1 MDYYGLHPKFKLNR
15 PLNNEEIAGRLDQNS
30 RIDIT
35 NEELIPDIKV
45 IAINSHYLEMVD
57 KYYSS
62 KGIFSFIGLFGSF
75 ICLSSVLFF
84 IIRLIFFSQFTKENI
99 IFTFVMVPPFLAMGL
114 FMLYLLKTEW
124 FTWTHYPIRFDRKN
138 QMVYAFR
145 TDGSIITVPWAK
157 VFFTTGLNYVK
168 NISADYYISGHV
180 LADDNNTVIDTFCL
194 PASTGNLALL
204 QYHWEFIRRYMEEGP
219 ENIIQQV
226 EFCLPIANKKE
237 SYGFTFFYIFTL
249 FKGLFKILM
258 LLMFPLIFIIS
269 IPRYIAI
276 LTSRRPVWPEEIEE
290 QCKIDP
296 NDPYILNEKTNPKD
310 LWKAFY

>member
-1 MDYYGLHPKFKLNR
+1 MDSYGLLQKFKLNR
-15 PLNNEEIAGRLDQNS
+15 LLNNEEIAGRLDQNS

-62 KGIFSFIGLFGSF
+62 KGFVSLFSSILTTLFSIFALKLVLTVIFFDHSSGKIL
-75 ICLSSVLFF
+75 LASVLAP
-84 IIRLIFFSQFTKENI
+84 L
-99 IFTFVMVPPFLAMGL
+99 FLAMGL
-114 FMLYLLKTEW
+114 FMFSLLKTEW
-124 FTWTHYPIRFDRKN
+124 FAWTHYPLRFDRKN

-145 TDGSIITVPWAK
+145 TDGSIISVPWKK
-157 VFFTTGLNYVK
+157 VFFTTGLDYAKSMK
-168 NISADYYISGHV
+168 NDYYISGHI
-180 LADDNNTVIDTFCL
+180 LADDNKTIVDTFCL
-194 PASTGNLALL
+194 PASTGNFELL
-204 QYHWEFIRRYMEEGP
+204 KYHWEFIRRYMEEGP

-237 SYGFTFFYIFTL
+237 SYGFTFFYVSTL
-249 FKGLFKILM
+249 FKGMLKILM
-258 LLMFPLIFIIS
+258 PLMSPIIFIIS

-276 LTSRRPVWPEEIEE
+276 LTSRRPIWPEEVEE

>member
-30 RIDIT
+30 RIDIA

-62 KGIFSFIGLFGSF
+62 KGIFSFIGLFGSS

-168 NISADYYISGHV
+168 NRNADYYISGHV

-194 PASTGNLALL
+194 PASTGHLALL

-237 SYGFTFFYIFTL
+237 SYGFTFFYICTL

-296 NDPYILNEKTNPKD
+296 NDPYILNEKTNPKY

>member
-15 PLNNEEIAGRLDQNS
+15 PLNNEEIAGKLDQNS
-30 RIDIT
+30 RIDLE
-35 NEELIPDIKV
+35 NEELIPDVKV

-62 KGIFSFIGLFGSF
+62 KGIFSFIGLFGTL

-84 IIRLIFFSQFTKENI
+84 IVRLIFFSQFTKGDI
-99 IFTFVMVPPFLAMGL
+99 IFTFVMAPPFLAMGL
-114 FMLYLLKTEW
+114 FMFYLLKTEW
-124 FTWTHYPIRFDRKN
+124 FAWTHYPIRFDRQN
-138 QMVYAFR
+138 QMIHAFR
-145 TDGSIITVPWAK
+145 TDGSIISVPWKK
-157 VFFTTGLNYVK
+157 VFFTTGLNYLK

-180 LADDNNTVIDTFCL
+180 LADDNKTVIDTFCL
-194 PASTGNLALL
+194 PASTGNPALL

-219 ENIIQQV
+219 EHLIQQV

-237 SYGFTFFYIFTL
+237 SYGFTFFYICTL

-276 LTSRRPVWPEEIEE
+276 LTSRRPIWPEEIEA
-290 QCKIDP
+290 QCKIDAH
-296 NDPYILNEKTNPKD
+296 DPYILNEKTNPKD

>member
-1 MDYYGLHPKFKLNR
+1 MDSYGLLQKFKLNR
-15 PLNNEEIAGRLDQNS
+15 PLNNDEIAGKLDQNS
-30 RIDIT
+30 RIDLD
-35 NEELIPDIKV
+35 NKELIPDVKV

-62 KGIFSFIGLFGSF
+62 KGFVSLFSSLGTVAFLGSALWVILYF
-75 ICLSSVLFF
+75 
-84 IIRLIFFSQFTKENI
+84 IFFKQFTKENI
-99 IFTFVMVPPFLAMGL
+99 ASTIITGSLLLAMGL
-114 FMLYLLKTEW
+114 FMFYLLKTEW
-124 FTWTHYPIRFDRKN
+124 FAWTHYPIRFDRKN
-138 QMVYAFR
+138 QTVYAFR

-157 VFFTTGLNYVK
+157 VFFTTGLDYAKSMK
-168 NISADYYISGHV
+168 NDYYISGHV
-180 LADDNNTVIDTFCL
+180 IADDNKTIIDTFCL
-194 PASTGNLALL
+194 PASTGNFELL
-204 QYHWEFIRRYMEEGP
+204 KYHWEFIRRYMEEGP

-237 SYGFTFFYIFTL
+237 SYGFTFFYVSTL
-249 FKGLFKILM
+249 FKGMLKILM
-258 LLMFPLIFIIS
+258 PLMSPIIFIIS

-276 LTSRRPVWPEEIEE
+276 LTSRRPIWPEEIEE

>member
-1 MDYYGLHPKFKLNR
+1 MDSYGLLQKFKLHR
-15 PLNNEEIAGRLDQNS
+15 PLNNEEIAGRLDQND

-45 IAINSHYLEMVD
+45 IAINSYYLEMVD

-62 KGIFSFIGLFGSF
+62 KGFVSLFSSLGTIAFLGGVIW
-75 ICLSSVLFF
+75 
-84 IIRLIFFSQFTKENI
+84 IIIHFIFFSPLSKGI
-99 IFTFVMVPPFLAMGL
+99 ILYIITMGSLFLAMGL
-114 FMLYLLKTEW
+114 FMFSLLKTEW
-124 FTWTHYPIRFDRKN
+124 FAWTHYPLRFDRKN

-145 TDGSIITVPWAK
+145 TDGSIISVPWKK
-157 VFFTTGLNYVK
+157 VFFTTGLDYAKSMK
-168 NISADYYISGHV
+168 NDYYISGHV
-180 LADDNNTVIDTFCL
+180 LADDNKTIIDTFCL
-194 PASTGNLALL
+194 PASTGNFELL
-204 QYHWEFIRRYMEEGP
+204 KYHWEFIRRYMEEGP

-237 SYGFTFFYIFTL
+237 SYGFTFFYVSTL
-249 FKGLFKILM
+249 FKGMLKILM
-258 LLMFPLIFIIS
+258 PLMSPIIFIIS

-276 LTSRRPVWPEEIEE
+276 LTSRRPIWPQEVEE

>member
-1 MDYYGLHPKFKLNR
+1 MDYYGLHPNFKLNR

-30 RIDIT
+30 RIDLA

-45 IAINSHYLEMVD
+45 IAINSHYLETVD

-62 KGIFSFIGLFGSF
+62 KGIFSFIGAFGAISILGMF
-75 ICLSSVLFF
+75 FWALISLLLSGNYDSTTIVCL
-84 IIRLIFFSQFTKENI
+84 IIIGIPAIL
-99 IFTFVMVPPFLAMGL
+99 MGF
-114 FMLYLLKTEW
+114 FMLFLLKTEW

-237 SYGFTFFYIFTL
+237 SYGFTFFYICTL

-276 LTSRRPVWPEEIEE
+276 LTSRRPVWPKEIEE
-290 QCKIDP
+290 LCKIEP
-296 NDPYILNEKTNPKD
+296 NDPYILNEKNNTKN